1 MNKISFGQLES
12 ARKNPTAFA
21 KSLKDGGSSIRFKKP
36 PKFTIWKNA
45 VYHYHK
51 EKNNLS
57 KAINYFQNSFL
68 KHYADNRR
76 NELECA
82 NWILEL
88 QEYANNETKER
99 LTCCDRKVRV
109 NIDLTSK
116 LRLGGELPLIKMN
129 NKGGY
134 SIYFFSRESTLWEDE
149 LRFPVIQNY
158 VASTL
163 YNVNLNEVEVGI
175 YSLNLKNH
183 LQRSYSKKDINEAVK
198 ELNVIGKTVSL
209 IL

>member
-1 MNKISFGQLES
+1 MNRISFNQLES

-21 KSLKDGGSSIRFKKP
+21 KSLKDGSSTIRFKKP

-45 VYHYHK
+45 VFFYHK
-51 EKNNLS
+51 EKNDLS

-68 KHYADNRR
+68 KHYADNRK
-76 NELECA
+76 NEVECE

-88 QEYANNETKER
+88 QAYANNEIKKD
-99 LTCCDRKVRV
+99 LTWFDKKVRAK
-109 NIDLTSK
+109 ISLTSK
-116 LRLGGELPLIKMN
+116 IELGGELPLIKMN

-134 SIYFFSRESTLWEDE
+134 SIYFFSRESTLWEGE

-163 YNVNLNEVEVGI
+163 YNVDLNMVEVGV
-175 YSLNLKNH
+175 YSVDLRKH
-183 LQRSYSKKDINEAVK
+183 LQRSYSDNDVQDAVK
-198 ELNVIGKTVSL
+198 ELNAIGKAVSL
-209 IL
+209 AL